1 VNCFCISSMESFF
14 SMLSFVFTPAAF
26 FIVSFFCRIS
36 RILDEIQPQQFPHL
50 LSRSLPSFPFSLP
63 PFSLPPLSSSTRPLL
78 SYLTVHVPL
87 PRHALQLV
95 GVTAL
100 WMAAKIEEIY
110 PPRASDFVLTTDNAY
125 SVADMIRT
133 ELQML
138 EGLRWNMV
146 CQGAL
151 VFGFW

>member
-1 VNCFCISSMESFF
+1 
-14 SMLSFVFTPAAF
+14 
-26 FIVSFFCRIS
+26 
-36 RILDEIQPQQFPHL
+36 
-50 LSRSLPSFPFSLP
+50 
-63 PFSLPPLSSSTRPLL
+63 
-78 SYLTVHVPL
+78 VHVPL
-87 PRHALQLV
+87 PRHSLQLV

-110 PPRASDFVLTTDNAY
+110 PPRAADFVLTTDNAY

-146 CQGAL
+146 CFFVHAHSHRLGQIV
-151 VFGFW
+151 VFVSVFVLLEF